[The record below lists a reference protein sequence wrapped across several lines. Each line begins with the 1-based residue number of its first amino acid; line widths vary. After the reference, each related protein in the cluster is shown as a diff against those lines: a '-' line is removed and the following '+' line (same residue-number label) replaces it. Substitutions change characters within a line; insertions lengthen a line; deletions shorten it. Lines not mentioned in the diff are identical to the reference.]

1 MKHPLHVGIFLCLS
15 AVFSS
20 SGPALFAG
28 KEQPT
33 KISTS
38 SIQVAMIQSDET
50 PVPAEFKVALYE
62 NLIRQLEKRGFQHV
76 YREGD
81 GNAPSAGDLVVL
93 HSTVRRFKPG
103 SEEAREVTTV
113 AGATSIS
120 IHCQFTN
127 AEGQPV
133 LERDVTGKVRFF
145 GGNLRATYD
154 FAKKASR
161 IAYENFSRTNR
172 K

>member
-1 MKHPLHVGIFLCLS
+1 MKHLLQAGIFLCLP

-20 SGPALFAG
+20 SDLALLAG

-38 SIQVAMIQSDET
+38 SIQVVMIQSDET

-62 NLIRQLEKRGFQHV
+62 NLVQQLEKRGYQHI

-81 GNAPSAGDLVVL
+81 RNASSEAGLIVL

-103 SEEAREVTTV
+103 SEEARQVTTV
-113 AGATSIS
+113 AGATSINV
-120 IHCQFTN
+120 HCQFTN
-127 AEGQPV
+127 IEGRLL
-133 LERDVTGKVRFF
+133 LEQDVTGKVRFF

-154 FAKKASR
+154 FAKKASH
-161 IAYENFSRTNR
+161 ITYENFPPANS

>member
-1 MKHPLHVGIFLCLS
+1 MKHLLQVAIFLCSS

-20 SGPALFAG
+20 GGALYAG
-28 KEQPT
+28 KEPT
-33 KISTS
+33 ISTN
-38 SIQVAMIQSDET
+38 SIQVTMIQSDET

-81 GNAPSAGDLVVL
+81 RNALSAGDLVVL

-103 SEEAREVTTV
+103 SEKAREVTTI
-113 AGATSIS
+113 AGTTSIS
-120 IHCQFTN
+120 IHCRFTN
-127 AEGQPV
+127 AEGQTL
-133 LERDVTGKVRFF
+133 LEQDVTGKVRFF

-161 IAYENFSRTNR
+161 IAYENFSPTNG